1 MTMLLPKLGSNYVF
15 VFSFV
20 LVGCIFFCAGN
31 LFNYGSM
38 ASGQLTNSSAPGDD
52 EILANINQTYLS
64 LIPLMIQ
71 EVQNTNA
78 SDIPIRQIIEA
89 TPSNATQLQD
99 IVKNNS
105 YNSSI
110 QSELNSTYDN
120 TTLTNSSVNNMPSKP
135 QDLIPVVVNMT
146 QNTNASNI
154 PFSNVL
160 NTVPS
165 NATQLQD
172 IVKNNSY
179 NSSIQSELNSTYDN
193 TTLTNSSVNNMPSK
207 PQDLI
212 PVVVNMTQ
220 NTNA

>member
-1 MTMLLPKLGSNYVF
+1 
-15 VFSFV
+15 
-20 LVGCIFFCAGN
+20 
-31 LFNYGSM
+31 
-38 ASGQLTNSSAPGDD
+38 
-52 EILANINQTYLS
+52 
-64 LIPLMIQ
+64 
-71 EVQNTNA
+71 
-78 SDIPIRQIIEA
+78 
-89 TPSNATQLQD
+89 
-99 IVKNNS
+99 
-105 YNSSI
+105 
-110 QSELNSTYDN
+110 
-120 TTLTNSSVNNMPSKP
+120 
-135 QDLIPVVVNMT
+135 MT

-220 NTNA
+220 NTNATELGFMRVINSTPTLESFNGTNTN